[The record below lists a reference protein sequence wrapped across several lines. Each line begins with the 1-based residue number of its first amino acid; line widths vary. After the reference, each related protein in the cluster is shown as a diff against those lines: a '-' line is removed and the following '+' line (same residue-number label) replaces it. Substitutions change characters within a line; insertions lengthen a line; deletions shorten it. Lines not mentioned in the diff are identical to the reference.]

1 MKSFFKFA
9 SLTFAIGILL
19 AACSAEEPTVKPDPT
34 PAQEKPN
41 PYRKDLGDALKSADK
56 MIPGVV
62 LQDLMGT
69 RIIMMRMSRV
79 SIWGTIMV

>member
-56 MIPGVV
+56 MMAY
-62 LQDLMGT
+62 LE
-69 RIIMMRMSRV
+69 
-79 SIWGTIMV
+79 